1 MDCEV
6 NNEVRVLWL
15 YPGPQPPSSP
25 NFLVPPVTPSSPS
38 DLDTPTLT
46 SVLPDL
52 VVGPSLSTVWT
63 ARG

>member
-6 NNEVRVLWL
+6 NNEVCMLSLLWTPTCL
-15 YPGPQPPSSP
+15 LSP
-25 NFLVPPVTPSSPS
+25 DFLVDCPPPRPVTPRLPL

-52 VVGPSLSTVWT
+52 E
-63 ARG
+63 